1 MFAHKGKEVLPMLL
15 SVAHLIEVV
24 KGYLRGRCVL
34 CSRI

>member
-1 MFAHKGKEVLPMLL
+1 MLL

-34 CSRI
+34 CYRI